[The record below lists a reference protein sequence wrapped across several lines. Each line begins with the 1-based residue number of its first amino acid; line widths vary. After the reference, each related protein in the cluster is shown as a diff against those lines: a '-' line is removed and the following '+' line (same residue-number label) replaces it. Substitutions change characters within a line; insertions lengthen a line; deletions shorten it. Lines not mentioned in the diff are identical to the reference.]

1 MTSHSPTFHLPDP
14 PYEKTSPGD
23 PPDAQEADA
32 LRPPGP
38 SGQRGPGRR
47 RCGAGAGAVADAGA
61 TGHAAAPGT
70 ELPMEKL
77 GDFKKL
83 KNRSRGDIL
92 MGNGDG
98 EREREIYI
106 I

>member
-1 MTSHSPTFHLPDP
+1 MK
-14 PYEKTSPGD
+14 KTPRGD
-23 PPDAQEADA
+23 PPDQEADA

-70 ELPMEKL
+70 EFPMEKL
-77 GDFKKL
+77 ADFRKL
-83 KNRSRGDIL
+83 KDRSRGDIL

-98 EREREIYI
+98 EREREISYKI
-106 I
+106 DIFNIPNLG

>member
-1 MTSHSPTFHLPDP
+1 
-14 PYEKTSPGD
+14 
-23 PPDAQEADA
+23 
-32 LRPPGP
+32 
-38 SGQRGPGRR
+38 
-47 RCGAGAGAVADAGA
+47 
-61 TGHAAAPGT
+61 
-70 ELPMEKL
+70 MEKL